1 LIQETQEKARRAARN
16 WLLSAWL
23 LLVGVLLIWW
33 LSDPHGSRAALFV
46 AKGLAIMPLLLVL
59 PAIARGSRPASAAST
74 LMLTFYMGW
83 TVTELVANPSAHPI
97 AGVAL
102 IITVACFF
110 LLVLWLRV
118 LPRA

>member
-1 LIQETQEKARRAARN
+1 MIKETQEKARRAARN
-16 WLLSAWL
+16 CLLAAWL
-23 LLVGVLLIWW
+23 LLVGILLIWW
-33 LSDPHGSRAALFV
+33 LSDLHRSPAGLFV
-46 AKGLAIMPLLLVL
+46 AKGLALMPLLLVL

-83 TVTELVANPSAHPI
+83 TVTELVANPSARLI
-97 AGVAL
+97 AGIAL
-102 IITVACFF
+102 VITVACFF